1 MIIYDFYCYL
11 ISLGAA
17 GENAEKEL
25 METKEKILSVKI
37 QTENFINN
45 QAGVDLTI

>member
-1 MIIYDFYCYL
+1 MIIYDFCCYK

-25 METKEKILSVKI
+25 MQTKEKILSVEIK
-37 QTENFINN
+37 TETFLNN
-45 QAGVDLTI
+45 QAGVDSTI